1 MKRSDLK
8 ELIREEIKKVLS
20 ENTNLSSKYP
30 AGTYE
35 IKYKIVNRAGDDEGE
50 ADDNITIDAEET
62 YKDVFGND
70 YSERNFWVDKIRKK
84 YGYLKFPIDR
94 ILSVTKIG

>member
-8 ELIREEIKKVLS
+8 ELIREEIKKVLN

-35 IKYKIVNRAGDDEGE
+35 IKYKMINRAGDDEGE
-50 ADDNITIDAEET
+50 ADDDITIDAEET

-70 YSERNFWVDKIRKK
+70 YSEENFWVDKIRKK

>member
-30 AGTYE
+30 AGTYK
-35 IKYKIVNRAGDDEGE
+35 IKYRMVSRAGDDEGE
-50 ADDNITIDAEET
+50 ADNDITIDANET
-62 YKDVFGND
+62 YKDVFKNN
-70 YSERNFWVDKIRKK
+70 YSEENFWIEKIRKSK
-84 YGYLKFPIDR
+84 TPSLFPIR
-94 ILSVTKIG
+94 KILSVTKIG